1 MLDCAGLCRKLPG
14 SLFQARWLQS
24 LIRCS
29 FIRFGWLVQL
39 GAKFISVLKHQ
50 TSPTDIPKLG
60 FCLLSS
66 LIIAYGEDTELCQF
80 TNDEL
85 GSSRGEWQGFPGQ
98 PWSSHRSGC
107 ESYPFSHQLPVP
119 TSLENGSFKFMN
131 VTLGINN
138 FLIPFESAGVTWMT
152 NLVPPCRNH
161 SPMGWGPCRFYCRF
175 HRVDKG
181 EPLCRM
187 PHSIQ
192 LNLSAW
198 FFYFSK
204 VLLFKEFSKFIYF

>member
-1 MLDCAGLCRKLPG
+1 MEK
-14 SLFQARWLQS
+14 
-24 LIRCS
+24 IRS
-29 FIRFGWLVQL
+29 F
-39 GAKFISVLKHQ
+39 
-50 TSPTDIPKLG
+50 
-60 FCLLSS
+60 
-66 LIIAYGEDTELCQF
+66 CQF

-107 ESYPFSHQLPVP
+107 ESYPFSQQLPIP
-119 TSLENGSFKFMN
+119 TSLENGCFKFMN

-204 VLLFKEFSKFIYF
+204 VLLFKNFSKFIYNIVLGSAIYPESAIGIHMFPLSLRSFLIT